1 MEILKTKNQM
11 KIFFFIFIMF
21 ASCSSDKIYDKQLKN
36 NEINLDWYHYSYI
49 SSSSPNYIVASKG
62 DKEEI
67 ILEYGWGIQD
77 IELRNDTITILH
89 LKFYETPK
97 VKKNRV
103 FQYVV
108 EYKET
113 NADEVYLKHL
123 KDKKQ

>member
-1 MEILKTKNQM
+1 M
-11 KIFFFIFIMF
+11 KILFLILIMF

-49 SSSSPNYIVASKG
+49 TSSSPNYIVVTKG
-62 DKEEI
+62 DEEEL

-77 IELRNDTITILH
+77 VELRNDTITILH
-89 LKFYETPK
+89 FKFHETPK
-97 VKKNRV
+97 VKKDRV

-108 EYKET
+108 AYKET

-123 KDKKQ
+123 KDKKE